1 MTAGRRGGLRGR
13 GILWAS
19 RDDTSPHPYLV
30 ASCRRA
36 GERVRDLRWAQAQ
49 DGRRPLGRVVQ
60 LPGRRA
66 GREHPT
72 TVKLVGPRLLA
83 AFARA
88 PEDVVVVY
96 ELGLVGLY
104 AGLAKAVRR
113 RRVVSLVEGDYRHL
127 GRTGTAAA
135 KVAVRRLA
143 ARMVDVFVANNEL
156 ARDYLV
162 ATLKVPE
169 DRIVVGWWLAGLP
182 PELASRRPDGAGPV
196 PDGVPLF
203 VCAGRLVPP
212 KGVDL
217 LLEAVA
223 TYRRERGPCRLWV
236 LGDGPDRDALVAL
249 ARRLGVDG
257 SVDFLGPVGHQELK
271 GALEACHALVFPTL
285 QDFIGRVVV
294 EALTT
299 GTPVVLSPMT
309 GAAGTIVRD
318 GVNGIVVDPRD
329 RQALADALGR
339 AADPATLQALRQG
352 VARANGSLTPDAAAA
367 VVLRAVALARR
378 GRDGR

>member
-1 MTAGRRGGLRGR
+1 VSAARGV
-13 GILWAS
+13 LWAS
-19 RDDTSPHPYLV
+19 RDDTAPHPYLV
-30 ASCRRA
+30 AACRRA
-36 GERVRDLRWAQAQ
+36 GEPVRDLRWAQAQ

-60 LPGRRA
+60 LGGRRA
-66 GREHPT
+66 GREHPM

-88 PEDVVVVY
+88 PEDVLVVY

-104 AGLAKAVRR
+104 AGLAARLRR

-135 KVAVRRLA
+135 KVALRRLA
-143 ARMVDVFVANNEL
+143 ARLVDVFVANNQL

-162 ATLKVPE
+162 ATLGVPG

-182 PELASRRPDGAGPV
+182 PELAARRPPGAGPV

-223 TYRRERGPCRLWV
+223 DYREVHGPCRLWV
-236 LGDGPDRDALVAL
+236 LGDGPDRAAL
-249 ARRLGVDG
+249 AALAGRLGIEDCVA
-257 SVDFLGPVGHQELK
+257 FLGPVDHHALK
-271 GALEACHALVFPTL
+271 GALEACCALVFPTL

-299 GTPVVLSPMT
+299 GTPVVLSPLT
-309 GAAGTIVRD
+309 GAAGTIVHD

-329 RQALADALGR
+329 RRALAGALAR
-339 AADPATLQALRQG
+339 AADPATQAALRQG
-352 VARANGSLTPDAAAA
+352 VAGANGSLTPAAAGA

-378 GRDGR
+378 GRPGR

>member
-1 MTAGRRGGLRGR
+1 MTGGQ

-19 RDDTSPHPYLV
+19 RDDTAPHPYLV

-49 DGRRPLGRVVQ
+49 DGRRRLGRIVQ
-60 LPGRRA
+60 LGGRR
-66 GREHPT
+66 GRREHPMT
-72 TVKLVGPRLLA
+72 IKLVGPRLLTT
-83 AFARA
+83 FARA
-88 PEDVVVVY
+88 PEDVLVVY

-104 AGLAKAVRR
+104 AGFAKALRGHK
-113 RRVVSLVEGDYRHL
+113 VVSLVEGDYRHL

-135 KVAVRRLA
+135 KVALRRLA
-143 ARMVDVFVANNEL
+143 ARLVDVFVANNEL
-156 ARDYLV
+156 ARDYLT
-162 ATLKVPE
+162 ATLRVPE
-169 DRIVVGWWLAGLP
+169 DRILVGWWLAGLP
-182 PELASRRPDGAGPV
+182 PELESRRPAGAGPV

-203 VCAGRLVPP
+203 VCAGRLVHP

-223 TYRRERGPCRLWV
+223 TYRQERGPCRLWV
-236 LGDGPDRDALVAL
+236 LGDGPERAELAGL
-249 ARRLGVDG
+249 ARRLGIDD
-257 SVDFLGPVGHQELK
+257 SVTFVGPVDHRVLK

-299 GTPVVLSPMT
+299 GTPVVVSPLT

-329 RQALADALGR
+329 RQALAGALWR
-339 AADPATLQALRQG
+339 AADPSTQEALRKG
-352 VARANGSLTPDAAAA
+352 VRHANGPLAPDAAAA

-378 GRDGR
+378 GRRRR

>member
-1 MTAGRRGGLRGR
+1 VSAARGV
-13 GILWAS
+13 LWAS
-19 RDDTSPHPYLV
+19 RDDTAPHPYLV
-30 ASCRRA
+30 AACRRA
-36 GERVRDLRWAQAQ
+36 GEPVRDLRWAQAQ

-60 LPGRRA
+60 LGGRRA
-66 GREHPT
+66 GREHPM

-88 PEDVVVVY
+88 PEDVLVVY

-104 AGLAKAVRR
+104 AGLAARLRR

-135 KVAVRRLA
+135 KVALRRLA
-143 ARMVDVFVANNEL
+143 ARLVDVFVANNQL

-162 ATLKVPE
+162 ATLGVPD

-182 PELASRRPDGAGPV
+182 PELEARRPAGAGPV

-223 TYRRERGPCRLWV
+223 DYREVHGPCRLWV
-236 LGDGPDRDALVAL
+236 LGDGPDRAAL
-249 ARRLGVDG
+249 AALAGRLGIEDCVA
-257 SVDFLGPVGHQELK
+257 FLGPVDHHALK
-271 GALEACHALVFPTL
+271 GALEACCALVFPTL

-299 GTPVVLSPMT
+299 GTPVVLSPLT
-309 GAAGTIVRD
+309 GAAGTIVHD

-329 RQALADALGR
+329 RRALAGALAR
-339 AADPATLQALRQG
+339 AADPATLATLRQG
-352 VARANGSLTPDAAAA
+352 VAGANGSLTPDAAGA

-378 GRDGR
+378 GRPGR

>member
-1 MTAGRRGGLRGR
+1 MTMDR

-19 RDDTSPHPYLV
+19 RDDTAPHPYLV

-36 GERVRDLRWAQAQ
+36 GEPVRDLRWEQAQ

-60 LPGRRA
+60 FGGRRP
-66 GREHPT
+66 GREHPM
-72 TVKLVGPRLLA
+72 TVKVVGPRLLA

-88 PEDVVVVY
+88 TEDVVIVY

-104 AGLAKAVRR
+104 AGLSKALRRR

-127 GRTGTAAA
+127 GHTGTAGP
-135 KVAVRRLA
+135 KVLVRRLA
-143 ARMVDVFVANNEL
+143 ARLVDVFVANNEL

-162 ATLKVPE
+162 TTLGVPE

-182 PELASRRPDGAGPV
+182 PELEPRLPAGAGPV
-196 PDGVPLF
+196 PEGVPLF
-203 VCAGRLVPP
+203 VYAGRLVPP

-217 LLEAVA
+217 LLEAMA

-236 LGDGPDRDALVAL
+236 LGDGPDRAALAEQ
-249 ARRLGVDG
+249 ARRLAIED
-257 SVDFLGPVGHQELK
+257 SVAFLGPVDHRGLK
-271 GALEACHALVFPTL
+271 GALAACDALVFPTL

-294 EALTT
+294 EALTV
-299 GTPVVLSPMT
+299 GTPVVVSPMT
-309 GAAGTIVRD
+309 GAAQTIVRD

-329 RQALADALGR
+329 RRALAGALWR
-339 AADPATLQALRQG
+339 SADPATLAALRDG
-352 VARANGSLTPDAAAA
+352 VRRTSAPLAPDAAAA
-367 VVLRAVALARR
+367 VVLRAVALARTGGSR
-378 GRDGR
+378 R

>member
-1 MTAGRRGGLRGR
+1 MTRNR
-13 GILWAS
+13 GILWVS

-36 GERVRDLRWAQAQ
+36 GEQVRDLYWTQAQ

-60 LPGRRA
+60 FAGRRA
-66 GREHPT
+66 EREHPM

-88 PEDVVVVY
+88 PEDVLVVH

-104 AGLAKAVRR
+104 AGLAKALRR
-113 RRVVSLVEGDYRHL
+113 HRVVSLVEGDYRHL
-127 GRTGTAAA
+127 GRSGTAAA

-143 ARMVDVFVANNEL
+143 ARMVDVFVANNGP

-169 DRIVVGWWLAGLP
+169 DKIVVGWWLAGLP
-182 PELASRRPDGAGPV
+182 PELEARRPAGAGPI

-223 TYRRERGPCRLWV
+223 TYRRKHGPCRLWV
-236 LGDGPDRDALVAL
+236 LGDGPDREAL
-249 ARRLGVDG
+249 AELARSLGVDD
-257 SVDFLGPVGHQELK
+257 SVAFLGTVDHRGLK
-271 GALEACHALVFPTL
+271 GALEACQVLVFPTL
-285 QDFIGRVVV
+285 QDLIGRVVV

-299 GTPVVLSPMT
+299 GTPVVLSPLT
-309 GAAGTIVRD
+309 GAADTIVRD

-329 RQALADALGR
+329 RRALAEAMWR
-339 AADPATLQALRQG
+339 AADPSTLKALRQG
-352 VARANGSLTPDAAAA
+352 VRRANGPLIPDAAAA
-367 VVLRAVALARR
+367 VVLRAVALARG
-378 GRDGR
+378 GRPSR